1 MQIVRAILLMIL
13 AMALLAL
20 SDMFIKLS
28 SRVLSPGHV
37 MFFLSTGGTLCFIV
51 IAKFQGAELISRDA
65 LHPWVLA
72 RSGLEIFGGIG
83 LVMSIG
89 VIPLS
94 LFAAIM
100 QMAPL
105 VVTLG
110 AAVFLKE
117 PVGLR
122 RWLAIFAGIVGML
135 LVIRPGAD
143 GFEPAALF
151 AVMGVCGLGL
161 RDLITRLAPS
171 HIPSISLATWGFS
184 ATIPIG
190 LVLIFLFDAPA
201 PLTGMTVWHMS
212 AGVVVTALGYYAV
225 TQAMRM
231 APAAIVSP
239 FRYTRLV
246 FTMSL
251 GILIFGERPDTLTL
265 VGAAIIL
272 AAGLYALYRERKLA
286 MEQDRLRQKASR

>member
-1 MQIVRAILLMIL
+1 MQTIRAILLMIL

-28 SRVLSPGHV
+28 SRDLSPGHV
-37 MFFLSTGGTLCFIV
+37 MFFLSAGGTLCFV
-51 IAKFQGAELISRDA
+51 LIAKWQGAKLITRDA

-72 RSGLEIFGGIG
+72 RGGLEIIGGLG
-83 LVMSIG
+83 LVLSIG
-89 VIPLS
+89 KIPLS

-117 PVGLR
+117 TVGTR
-122 RWLAIFAGIVGML
+122 RWIAIFVGIFGML
-135 LVIRPGAD
+135 LVIRPGAED
-143 GFEPAALF
+143 FEPAALF

-161 RDLITRLAPS
+161 RDLITRLAPR

-184 ATIPIG
+184 ATIPTGLI
-190 LVLIFLFDAPA
+190 LVLALDAQA
-201 PLTGMTVWHMS
+201 NINATSSMNMLG
-212 AGVVVTALGYYAV
+212 AIIVTALGYYAV

-231 APAAIVSP
+231 APASIVSP

-251 GILIFGERPDTLTL
+251 GILVFAEQPDGLTL
-265 VGAAIIL
+265 LGAGIIL
-272 AAGLYALYRERKLA
+272 AAGLYALYRERQLA
-286 MEQDRLRQKASR
+286 LAAEKTAEGTPR

>member
-1 MQIVRAILLMIL
+1 MQTMRAILLMIL

-28 SRVLSPGHV
+28 SQVFSPGYV
-37 MFFLSTGGTLCFIV
+37 MLLLSLGGTLCFML
-51 IAKFQGAELISRDA
+51 IAKWQGAHLLSRDA

-72 RSGLEIFGGIG
+72 RGALEIIGGLG

-122 RWLAIFAGIVGML
+122 RWLAILAGIIGML
-135 LVIRPGAD
+135 LVIRPGTD

-161 RDLITRLAPS
+161 RDLITRLSPP
-171 HIPSISLATWGFS
+171 HIPSISLATWGFA

-190 LVLIFLFDAPA
+190 FGLILVSPVPNDITALS
-201 PLTGMTVWHMS
+201 MSHMG
-212 AGVVVTALGYYAV
+212 AAILVTALGYYAV

-239 FRYTRLV
+239 FRYTRLI

-251 GILIFGERPDTLTL
+251 GILIFGERPDGLTL
-265 VGAAIIL
+265 LGAAIIL
-272 AAGLYALYRERKLA
+272 SAGLYALYRERKLA
-286 MEQDRLRQKASR
+286 LEQDRIRKQATR

>member
-1 MQIVRAILLMIL
+1 MQVVRAILLMIL

-20 SDMFIKLS
+20 SDAFIKLS
-28 SRVLSPGHV
+28 SLVLSPGHV
-37 MFFLSTGGTLCFIV
+37 MFYLSLGGTLCFML
-51 IAKFQGAELISRDA
+51 IAKWQRANLLSRDA

-72 RSGLEIFGGIG
+72 RSWLEIIGGLG
-83 LVMSIG
+83 LVLSIG
-89 VIPLS
+89 AIPLS

-105 VVTLG
+105 VVTLS
-110 AAVFLKE
+110 AAIFLKE

-122 RWLAIFAGIVGML
+122 RWLAILAGLIGML
-135 LVIRPGAD
+135 LVIRPGAE
-143 GFEPAALF
+143 GFQPAALF

-161 RDLITRLAPS
+161 RDLITRLSPA
-171 HIPSISLATWGFS
+171 HIPSISLATWGFA

-190 LVLIFLFDAPA
+190 FGLSLVSDAPTSVPA
-201 PLTGMTVWHMS
+201 LTMWHMG
-212 AGVVVTALGYYAV
+212 AGIIVTALGYYAV

-251 GILIFGERPDTLTL
+251 GILVFGERPDALTL
-265 VGAAIIL
+265 LGAAIIL
-272 AAGLYALYRERKLA
+272 TAGLYALYRERKLA
-286 MEQDRLRQKASR
+286 LDQERQRIAAAR

>member
-20 SDMFIKLS
+20 SDVFIKLS
-28 SRVLSPGHV
+28 SRTLSPGHV
-37 MFFLSTGGTLCFIV
+37 MFFLSLGGTLCFIL
-51 IAKFQGAELISRDA
+51 IAKWQAAQLLSRDA

-72 RSGLEIFGGIG
+72 RSGLEIVGGIG

-89 VIPLS
+89 AIPLS

-110 AAVFLKE
+110 AALFLKE
-117 PVGLR
+117 PVGPR

-143 GFEPAALF
+143 GFQPAALF

-161 RDLITRLAPS
+161 RDLITRLAPT

-190 LVLIFLFDAPA
+190 LILMMFFDTP
-201 PLTGMTVWHMS
+201 PPMTLTTTWHIG
-212 AGVVVTALGYYAV
+212 AGIVVTALGYYAV

-251 GILIFGERPDTLTL
+251 GILIFGERPDNLTL
-265 VGAAIIL
+265 LGAAIIL
-272 AAGLYALYRERKLA
+272 SAGLYALYRERKLA
-286 MEQDRLRQKASR
+286 LEQDRQRKQAIR

>member
-1 MQIVRAILLMIL
+1 MRAIFLMIL

-28 SRVLSPGHV
+28 SQVLSPGYV
-37 MFFLSTGGTLCFIV
+37 MFLLSLGGTLCFML
-51 IAKFQGAELISRDA
+51 IAKWQGANLLSRDA

-72 RSGLEIFGGIG
+72 RGALEIIGGLG
-83 LVMSIG
+83 LVLSIG
-89 VIPLS
+89 MIPLS

-117 PVGLR
+117 PVGPR
-122 RWLAIFAGIVGML
+122 RWLAILVGIIGML
-135 LVIRPGAD
+135 LVIKPGTD

-161 RDLITRLAPS
+161 RDLITRLSPS
-171 HIPSISLATWGFS
+171 HIPSISLATWGFA

-190 LVLIFLFDAPA
+190 LGLIFVSETPTNVTAI
-201 PLTGMTVWHMS
+201 TVWHM
-212 AGVVVTALGYYAV
+212 GGGIIVTALGYYAV

-239 FRYTRLV
+239 FRYTRLI

-251 GILIFGERPDTLTL
+251 GVLIFGERPDGLTL
-265 VGAAIIL
+265 LGAAIIL
-272 AAGLYALYRERKLA
+272 SAGLYALYRERKLA
-286 MEQDRLRQKASR
+286 MAQDRIKTQPDR

>member
-20 SDMFIKLS
+20 SDVFIKLS
-28 SRVLSPGHV
+28 SQVLSPGHV
-37 MFFLSTGGTLCFIV
+37 MFFLSAGGTLCFV
-51 IAKFQGAELISRDA
+51 LIARWQGAKLLSRDA

-72 RSGLEIFGGIG
+72 RSGLEIVGGLG
-83 LVMSIG
+83 LVLSIG
-89 VIPLS
+89 QIPLS

-110 AAVFLKE
+110 AALLLKE

-135 LVIRPGAD
+135 LVIRPGAE

-161 RDLITRLAPS
+161 RDLITRLSPS

-184 ATIPIG
+184 ATIPVG
-190 LVLIFLFDAPA
+190 LVLILFFDAP
-201 PLTGMTVWHMS
+201 PPVTGTTIWYLA
-212 AGVVVTALGYYAV
+212 AGTVVTALGYYAV

-251 GILIFGERPDTLTL
+251 GILIFGERPDGLTL
-265 VGAAIIL
+265 LGAAIIL
-272 AAGLYALYRERKLA
+272 TAGLYALYRERKLA
-286 MEQDRLRQKASR
+286 LEQDRFREKPAR

>member
-1 MQIVRAILLMIL
+1 MQTMRAILLMIL

-28 SRVLSPGHV
+28 SQVFSPGYV
-37 MFFLSTGGTLCFIV
+37 MFLLSLGGTLCFML
-51 IAKFQGAELISRDA
+51 IAKWQSANLLSRDA

-72 RSGLEIFGGIG
+72 RSGLEIIGGLG

-122 RWLAIFAGIVGML
+122 RWLAILAGIIGML
-135 LVIRPGAD
+135 LVIKPGTD

-161 RDLITRLAPS
+161 RDLITRLSPP
-171 HIPSISLATWGFS
+171 HIPSISLATWGFA

-190 LVLIFLFDAPA
+190 FGLILVSDAPTEVT
-201 PLTGMTVWHMS
+201 PLSVWHMA
-212 AGVVVTALGYYAV
+212 AGIVVTALGYYAV

-239 FRYTRLV
+239 FRYTRLI

-251 GILIFGERPDTLTL
+251 GILIFGERPDGLTL
-265 VGAAIIL
+265 LGAAIIL
-272 AAGLYALYRERKLA
+272 SAGLYALYRERKLA
-286 MEQDRLRQKASR
+286 LEQDRIRKQAIR

>member
-1 MQIVRAILLMIL
+1 MRAIFLMIL

-28 SRVLSPGHV
+28 SQVLSPGYV
-37 MFFLSTGGTLCFIV
+37 MFLLSLGGTLCFML
-51 IAKFQGAELISRDA
+51 IAKWQGANLLSRDA

-72 RSGLEIFGGIG
+72 RGALEIIGGLG
-83 LVMSIG
+83 LVLSIG
-89 VIPLS
+89 MIPLS

-117 PVGLR
+117 PVGPR
-122 RWLAIFAGIVGML
+122 RWLAILVGIIGML
-135 LVIRPGAD
+135 LVIKPGTD

-161 RDLITRLAPS
+161 RDLITRLSPS
-171 HIPSISLATWGFS
+171 HIPSISLATWGFT

-190 LVLIFLFDAPA
+190 LGLIFVSETPTNVTAI
-201 PLTGMTVWHMS
+201 TVWHM
-212 AGVVVTALGYYAV
+212 GGGIIVTALGYYAV

-239 FRYTRLV
+239 FRYTRLI

-251 GILIFGERPDTLTL
+251 GVLIFGERPDGLTL
-265 VGAAIIL
+265 LGAAIIL
-272 AAGLYALYRERKLA
+272 SAGLYALYRERKLA
-286 MEQDRLRQKASR
+286 MAQDRIKTQPDR

>member
-1 MQIVRAILLMIL
+1 MPMQTMRAILLMIF

-20 SDMFIKLS
+20 SDVFIKLS
-28 SRVLSPGHV
+28 SQVFSPGYV
-37 MFFLSTGGTLCFIV
+37 MFLLSVGGTLCFMV
-51 IAKFQGAELISRDA
+51 IAKWQGANLLSRDA

-72 RSGLEIFGGIG
+72 RSGLEIMGGLG
-83 LVMSIG
+83 LVLSIG

-122 RWLAIFAGIVGML
+122 RWLAILAGIIGML
-135 LVIRPGAD
+135 LVIKPGTD

-161 RDLITRLAPS
+161 RDLITRLSPS
-171 HIPSISLATWGFS
+171 HIPSISLATWGFT

-190 LVLIFLFDAPA
+190 FGLILVSDTPSDVTATTA
-201 PLTGMTVWHMS
+201 WHMC
-212 AGVVVTALGYYAV
+212 AGIIVTALGYYAV

-239 FRYTRLV
+239 FRYTRLI

-251 GILIFGERPDTLTL
+251 GILIFGERPDGLTL
-265 VGAAIIL
+265 LGAAIIL
-272 AAGLYALYRERKLA
+272 SAGLYALYRERKLA
-286 MEQDRLRQKASR
+286 LEQERLKQR

>member
-1 MQIVRAILLMIL
+1 MQTVRAILLMIL

-20 SDMFIKLS
+20 SDAFIKLS
-28 SRVLSPGHV
+28 SQVLSPGYV
-37 MFFLSTGGTLCFIV
+37 MFLLSLGGTLCFML
-51 IAKFQGAELISRDA
+51 IALWQRANLFSRDA

-72 RSGLEIFGGIG
+72 RSGLEIVGGLG

-122 RWLAIFAGIVGML
+122 RWLAILAGIVGML
-135 LVIRPGAD
+135 LVIKPGTD

-161 RDLITRLAPS
+161 RDLITRLSPS
-171 HIPSISLATWGFS
+171 HIPSISLATWGFT

-190 LVLIFLFDAPA
+190 LGLILVSEPPTDV
-201 PLTGMTVWHMS
+201 TVTTVWHMG
-212 AGVVVTALGYYAV
+212 AGIVVTALGYYAV

-239 FRYTRLV
+239 FRYTRLI

-251 GILIFGERPDTLTL
+251 GILIFGERPDGLTL
-265 VGAAIIL
+265 LGAAIIL

-286 MEQDRLRQKASR
+286 LDTDRRRKQAVR

>member
-1 MQIVRAILLMIL
+1 MQTVRAILLMIL

-20 SDMFIKLS
+20 SDVFIKLS
-28 SRVLSPGHV
+28 SQVLSPGHV
-37 MFFLSTGGTLCFIV
+37 MFFLSLGGTLCFIL
-51 IAKFQGAELISRDA
+51 IAKWQGAKLLSRDA

-72 RSGLEIFGGIG
+72 RSGLEIVGGLG
-83 LVMSIG
+83 LVLSIG

-110 AAVFLKE
+110 AAIFLKE

-122 RWLAIFAGIVGML
+122 RWLAIFAGIIGML
-135 LVIRPGAD
+135 LVIRPGAE

-161 RDLITRLAPS
+161 RDLITRLSPS

-190 LVLIFLFDAPA
+190 LGLILISDAPTQMSA
-201 PLTGMTVWHMS
+201 ITAWHMG
-212 AGVVVTALGYYAV
+212 AGIVVTALGYYAV
-225 TQAMRM
+225 TQVMRM

-239 FRYTRLV
+239 FRYTRLI

-251 GILIFGERPDTLTL
+251 GILIFGERPDTMTL
-265 VGAAIIL
+265 IGAAIIL

-286 MEQDRLRQKASR
+286 LEQDRLKQQATR

>member
-13 AMALLAL
+13 AMALLAF
-20 SDMFIKLS
+20 SDVFIKLS
-28 SRVLSPGHV
+28 SRALSPGHV
-37 MFFLSTGGTLCFIV
+37 MFFLSAGGTLCFML
-51 IAKFQGAELISRDA
+51 IARWQGAKLLCRDA

-72 RSGLEIFGGIG
+72 RTGLEVIGGIG

-110 AAVFLKE
+110 AAVLLKE

-122 RWLAIFAGIVGML
+122 RWLAILAGIIGMM
-135 LVIRPGAD
+135 LVIRPGAE
-143 GFEPAALF
+143 GFQPAALF

-161 RDLITRLAPS
+161 RDLITRLAPA
-171 HIPSISLATWGFS
+171 HIPSISLAAWGFS
-184 ATIPIG
+184 ATIPVGLG
-190 LVLIFLFDAPA
+190 LVLLFDSP
-201 PLTGMTVWHMS
+201 PPMTMTTAWHMG

-246 FTMSL
+246 FSMSL
-251 GILIFGERPDTLTL
+251 GVLIFGERPDAMTLL
-265 VGAAIIL
+265 GAAIIL
-272 AAGLYALYRERKLA
+272 CAGLYALYRERKLA
-286 MEQDRLRQKASR
+286 MAQDRLRVETAR

>member
-20 SDMFIKLS
+20 SDVFIKLS
-28 SRVLSPGHV
+28 SQVLSPGHV
-37 MFFLSTGGTLCFIV
+37 MFFLSTGGTLCFV
-51 IAKFQGAELISRDA
+51 LIARWQGAKLLSRDA

-72 RSGLEIFGGIG
+72 RSGLEIVGGLG
-83 LVMSIG
+83 LVLSIG
-89 VIPLS
+89 QIPLS

-110 AAVFLKE
+110 AALLLKE

-135 LVIRPGAD
+135 LVIRPGAE

-161 RDLITRLAPS
+161 RDLITRLSPA

-190 LVLIFLFDAPA
+190 LVLTLFFDAPPPVTA
-201 PLTGMTVWHMS
+201 TTVWHLA
-212 AGVVVTALGYYAV
+212 AGTLVTALGYYAV

-251 GILIFGERPDTLTL
+251 GILIFGERPDGPTLL
-265 VGAAIIL
+265 GAAIIL

-286 MEQDRLRQKASR
+286 LEQDRFREKPAR

>member
-20 SDMFIKLS
+20 SDVFIKLS
-28 SRVLSPGHV
+28 SQVLSPGYV
-37 MFFLSTGGTLCFIV
+37 MFLLSVGGTLCFML
-51 IAKFQGAELISRDA
+51 IAKWQGANLLSRDA

-72 RSGLEIFGGIG
+72 RSALEIIGGFG

-117 PVGLR
+117 SVGPR

-135 LVIRPGAD
+135 LVIKPGTD

-161 RDLITRLAPS
+161 RDLITRLSPS
-171 HIPSISLATWGFS
+171 HIPSISLATWGFT

-190 LVLIFLFDAPA
+190 FGLILVSEVPTGVTA
-201 PLTGMTVWHMS
+201 LTAWHMG
-212 AGVVVTALGYYAV
+212 AGIIVTALGYYAV

-251 GILIFGERPDTLTL
+251 GILVFGERPDGLTL
-265 VGAAIIL
+265 LGAAIIL
-272 AAGLYALYRERKLA
+272 SAGLYALYRERKLA
-286 MEQDRLRQKASR
+286 LKQERLREKENR

>member
-1 MQIVRAILLMIL
+1 MRAILLMIL

-20 SDMFIKLS
+20 SDVFIKLS
-28 SRVLSPGHV
+28 SQVLSPGYV
-37 MFFLSTGGTLCFIV
+37 MFGLSVGGTLCFML
-51 IAKFQGAELISRDA
+51 IAKWQGANLLSQDA

-72 RSGLEIFGGIG
+72 RSALEIMGGLGLVLSIG
-83 LVMSIG
+83 L
-89 VIPLS
+89 IPLS

-135 LVIRPGAD
+135 LVIKPGTE

-161 RDLITRLAPS
+161 RDLITRLSPA
-171 HIPSISLATWGFS
+171 HIPSISLATWGFA

-190 LVLIFLFDAPA
+190 VGLILLAEAP
-201 PLTGMTVWHMS
+201 TGVTPITLWHMG
-212 AGVVVTALGYYAV
+212 AGIVVTALGYYAV

-239 FRYTRLV
+239 FRYTRLI

-251 GILIFGERPDTLTL
+251 GILIFGERPDSLTL
-265 VGAAIIL
+265 LGAAIIL
-272 AAGLYALYRERKLA
+272 SAGLYALYRERKLA
-286 MEQDRLRQKASR
+286 LEQNRARVRSGR

>member
-1 MQIVRAILLMIL
+1 MQTVRAILLMIL

-28 SRVLSPGHV
+28 SQVFSPGYV
-37 MFFLSTGGTLCFIV
+37 MFLLSLGGTLCFML
-51 IAKFQGAELISRDA
+51 IAKWQGANLLSRDA

-72 RSGLEIFGGIG
+72 RSALEIVGGVG

-122 RWLAIFAGIVGML
+122 RWLAIFAGIIGML
-135 LVIRPGAD
+135 LVIQPGTE

-161 RDLITRLAPS
+161 RDLITRLSPPE
-171 HIPSISLATWGFS
+171 IPSISLATWGFA
-184 ATIPIG
+184 ATIPVGFG
-190 LVLIFLFDAPA
+190 LILLSDVPTDV
-201 PLTGMTVWHMS
+201 TGTTVWHMG
-212 AGVVVTALGYYAV
+212 AGIIVTALGYYAV

-251 GILIFGERPDTLTL
+251 GILIFGERPDGLTL
-265 VGAAIIL
+265 LGAAIIL
-272 AAGLYALYRERKLA
+272 SAGLYALYRERKLA
-286 MEQDRLRQKASR
+286 LQQDRIVVQEDC

>member
-1 MQIVRAILLMIL
+1 MQTVRAILLMIL

-28 SRVLSPGHV
+28 SQVFSPGYV
-37 MFFLSTGGTLCFIV
+37 MFLLSLGGTLCFML
-51 IAKFQGAELISRDA
+51 IAKWQGANLLSRDA

-72 RSGLEIFGGIG
+72 RSALEIVGGVG

-122 RWLAIFAGIVGML
+122 RWLAIFAGIIGML
-135 LVIRPGAD
+135 LVIQPGTE

-161 RDLITRLAPS
+161 RDLITRLSPPE
-171 HIPSISLATWGFS
+171 IPSISLATWGFA
-184 ATIPIG
+184 ATIPVGFG
-190 LVLIFLFDAPA
+190 LILLSDVPTDV
-201 PLTGMTVWHMS
+201 TGTTVWHMG
-212 AGVVVTALGYYAV
+212 AGIIVTALGYYAV

-251 GILIFGERPDTLTL
+251 GILIFGERPDGLTL
-265 VGAAIIL
+265 LGAAIIL
-272 AAGLYALYRERKLA
+272 SAGLYALYRERKLA
-286 MEQDRLRQKASR
+286 LQQDRIGAQEDR

>member
-1 MQIVRAILLMIL
+1 MLVVRAILLMIL

-28 SRVLSPGHV
+28 SRSLSPGHV
-37 MFFLSTGGTLCFIV
+37 MFYLSAGGTLCFV
-51 IAKFQGAELISRDA
+51 LIAKWQRAKLISRDV

-72 RSGLEIFGGIG
+72 RSGLEIIGGLG
-83 LVMSIG
+83 LVLSIAL
-89 VIPLS
+89 IPLS

-110 AAVFLKE
+110 AALFLKE
-117 PVGLR
+117 PVGPR
-122 RWLAIFAGIVGML
+122 RWIAIFAGMVGML
-135 LVIRPGAD
+135 LVIRPGAE
-143 GFEPAALF
+143 GFEPGALF

-190 LVLIFLFDAPA
+190 LALML
-201 PLTGMTVWHMS
+201 LTDGSADLTLTSAWHM
-212 AGVVVTALGYYAV
+212 AAAILVTALGYYAV

-239 FRYTRLV
+239 FRYTRLI
-246 FTMSL
+246 FTMGL
-251 GILIFGERPDTLTL
+251 GILVFGERPDSLTL
-265 VGAAIIL
+265 LGAGIIL
-272 AAGLYALYRERKLA
+272 SAGLYALYRERKLA
-286 MEQDRLRQKASR
+286 LEQDKLRIQAAR

>member
-1 MQIVRAILLMIL
+1 
-13 AMALLAL
+13 
-20 SDMFIKLS
+20 MFIKLS
-28 SRVLSPGHV
+28 SQVLSPGYV
-37 MFFLSTGGTLCFIV
+37 MFLLSLGGTLCFML
-51 IAKFQGAELISRDA
+51 IAKWQGANLLSRDA

-72 RSGLEIFGGIG
+72 RGALEIIGGLG
-83 LVMSIG
+83 LVLSIG
-89 VIPLS
+89 MIPLS

-117 PVGLR
+117 PVGPR
-122 RWLAIFAGIVGML
+122 RWLAILVGIIGML
-135 LVIRPGAD
+135 LVIKPGTD

-161 RDLITRLAPS
+161 RDLITRLSPS
-171 HIPSISLATWGFS
+171 HIPSISLATWGFA

-190 LVLIFLFDAPA
+190 LGLIFVSETPTNVTAI
-201 PLTGMTVWHMS
+201 TVWHM
-212 AGVVVTALGYYAV
+212 GGGIIVTALGYYAV

-239 FRYTRLV
+239 FRYTRLI

-251 GILIFGERPDTLTL
+251 GVLIFGERPDGLTL
-265 VGAAIIL
+265 LGAAIIL
-272 AAGLYALYRERKLA
+272 SAGLYALYRERKLA
-286 MEQDRLRQKASR
+286 MAQDRIKTQPDR

>member
-1 MQIVRAILLMIL
+1 MQTVRAILLMIL

-20 SDMFIKLS
+20 SDVFIKLS
-28 SRVLSPGHV
+28 SLVLSPGYV
-37 MFFLSTGGTLCFIV
+37 MFFLSLGGTLCFIL
-51 IAKFQGAELISRDA
+51 IAKWQGAKLLSRDA

-72 RSGLEIFGGIG
+72 RSGLEIVGGLG
-83 LVMSIG
+83 LVLSIG
-89 VIPLS
+89 QIPLS

-110 AAVFLKE
+110 AAIFLKE

-122 RWLAIFAGIVGML
+122 RWLAIFAGIIGML
-135 LVIRPGAD
+135 LVIRPGAE

-161 RDLITRLAPS
+161 RDLITRLSPS

-190 LVLIFLFDAPA
+190 LGLIAVSDAPTQMSVITA
-201 PLTGMTVWHMS
+201 WHMG
-212 AGVVVTALGYYAV
+212 AGIVVTALGYYAV

-239 FRYTRLV
+239 FRYTRLI

-251 GILIFGERPDTLTL
+251 GILIFGERPDAMTLI
-265 VGAAIIL
+265 GAAIIL
-272 AAGLYALYRERKLA
+272 TAGLYALYRERKLA
-286 MEQDRLRQKASR
+286 LEQDRLKQKVVR

>member
-1 MQIVRAILLMIL
+1 MQTVRAILLMIL

-28 SRVLSPGHV
+28 SRALSPGHV
-37 MFFLSTGGTLCFIV
+37 MFFLSLGGSLCFV
-51 IAKFQGAELISRDA
+51 LIALWQRANLFSRDFF
-65 LHPWVLA
+65 HPWVMA
-72 RSGLEIFGGIG
+72 RNGLEIIGGLG

-89 VIPLS
+89 MIPLS

-122 RWLAIFAGIVGML
+122 RWLAILAGIVGML
-135 LVIRPGAD
+135 LVIRPGAE

-161 RDLITRLAPS
+161 RDLITRRAPD
-171 HIPSISLATWGFS
+171 HVPSISLATWGFA
-184 ATIPIG
+184 ATIPTG
-190 LVLIFLFDAPA
+190 FLLMLAMDPPGEVTRVTTA
-201 PLTGMTVWHMS
+201 HM
-212 AGVVVTALGYYAV
+212 AGAVVVTALGYYAV

-231 APAAIVSP
+231 APAAVVSP
-239 FRYTRLV
+239 FRYTRLI

-251 GILIFGERPDTLTL
+251 GILVFGERPDGMTLL
-265 VGAAIIL
+265 GAAIIL
-272 AAGLYALYRERKLA
+272 TAGLYALYRERKLA
-286 MEQDRLRQKASR
+286 LEQERQSRHATR

>member
-1 MQIVRAILLMIL
+1 MQVVRAILLMIL

-20 SDMFIKLS
+20 SDVFIKLS
-28 SRVLSPGHV
+28 SLVLSPGHV
-37 MFFLSTGGTLCFIV
+37 MFYLSLGGTLCFML
-51 IAKFQGAELISRDA
+51 IAKWQRANLLSRDA

-72 RSGLEIFGGIG
+72 RSGLEIIGGLG
-83 LVMSIG
+83 LVLSIG
-89 VIPLS
+89 AIPLS

-110 AAVFLKE
+110 AAIFLKE

-122 RWLAIFAGIVGML
+122 RWLAILAGLIGML
-135 LVIRPGAD
+135 LVIRPGAE
-143 GFEPAALF
+143 GFQPAALF

-161 RDLITRLAPS
+161 RDLITRLSPA
-171 HIPSISLATWGFS
+171 HIPSISLATWGFA

-190 LVLIFLFDAPA
+190 FGLSLVSDAPTA
-201 PLTGMTVWHMS
+201 VPALTMWHMG
-212 AGVVVTALGYYAV
+212 AGIIVTALGYYAV

-251 GILIFGERPDTLTL
+251 GILVFGERPDALTL
-265 VGAAIIL
+265 LGAAIIL
-272 AAGLYALYRERKLA
+272 TAGLYALYRERKLA
-286 MEQDRLRQKASR
+286 LDQERQRIAAAR

>member
-1 MQIVRAILLMIL
+1 MQTIRAILLMIL

-28 SRVLSPGHV
+28 SLVLPPGYV
-37 MFFLSTGGTLCFIV
+37 MFTLSLGGTLCFML
-51 IAKFQGAELISRDA
+51 IAWWQGANLLSRDA

-72 RSGLEIFGGIG
+72 RSGLEIMGGLG
-83 LVMSIG
+83 LVLSIG
-89 VIPLS
+89 AIPLS

-110 AAVFLKE
+110 AALFLKE
-117 PVGLR
+117 TVGLR
-122 RWLAIFAGIVGML
+122 RWLAIVVGLFGML
-135 LVIRPGAD
+135 LVIKPGTD

-161 RDLITRLAPS
+161 RDLITRLSPP
-171 HIPSISLATWGFS
+171 HIPSISLATWGF
-184 ATIPIG
+184 ATTIPIG
-190 LVLIFLFDAPA
+190 FALALSTDMPA
-201 PLTGMTVWHMS
+201 GVTALTVWHMG
-212 AGVVVTALGYYAV
+212 AGIIVTALGYYAV

-239 FRYTRLV
+239 FRYARLV
-246 FTMSL
+246 FTMGL
-251 GILIFGERPDTLTL
+251 GVLILGERPDNLTL
-265 VGAAIIL
+265 LGAAIIL
-272 AAGLYALYRERKLA
+272 SAGLYALYRERKLA
-286 MEQDRLRQKASR
+286 LAQAGGSGAGAC

>member
-37 MFFLSTGGTLCFIV
+37 MFFLSAGGTLCFV
-51 IAKFQGAELISRDA
+51 LIARWQGAKLLTRDA

-72 RSGLEIFGGIG
+72 RSGLEVVGGIG

-89 VIPLS
+89 AIPLS

-110 AAVFLKE
+110 AAVFLNE

-122 RWLAIFAGIVGML
+122 RWLAIFVGIVGML
-135 LVIRPGAD
+135 LVIRPGAE
-143 GFEPAALF
+143 GFQPAALF
-151 AVMGVCGLGL
+151 AVMGVVGLGL
-161 RDLITRLAPS
+161 RDLITRLSPA
-171 HIPSISLATWGFS
+171 HIPSISLAAWGFS
-184 ATIPIG
+184 ATIPMS
-190 LVLIFLFDAPA
+190 LVLILLFDSPPPMTAT
-201 PLTGMTVWHMS
+201 TGLYMA
-212 AGVVVTALGYYAV
+212 AGIVVTALGYYAV

-246 FTMSL
+246 FSMSI
-251 GILIFGERPDTLTL
+251 GILVFGERPDGLTFL
-265 VGAAIIL
+265 GAAIIL
-272 AAGLYALYRERKLA
+272 AAGLYALYRERQLA
-286 MEQDRLRQKASR
+286 MAQDAGRVQTAR

>member
-1 MQIVRAILLMIL
+1 MLVVRAILLMIL

-28 SRVLSPGHV
+28 SRSLSPGHV
-37 MFFLSTGGTLCFIV
+37 MFYLSVGGTLCFV
-51 IAKFQGAELISRDA
+51 LIAKWQRAKLISRDA

-72 RSGLEIFGGIG
+72 RSGLEIIGGLG
-83 LVMSIG
+83 LVLSIG

-110 AAVFLKE
+110 AALFLKE
-117 PVGLR
+117 PVGPR
-122 RWLAIFAGIVGML
+122 RWIAIFVGIVGML
-135 LVIRPGAD
+135 LVIRPGAE

-190 LVLIFLFDAPA
+190 LALMLLTDAPA
-201 PLTGMTVWHMS
+201 DLTPTSAWHMA
-212 AGVVVTALGYYAV
+212 AGIIVTALGYYAV

-239 FRYTRLV
+239 FRYTRLI

-251 GILIFGERPDTLTL
+251 GILVFGERPDGLTL
-265 VGAAIIL
+265 LGAGIIL

-286 MEQDRLRQKASR
+286 LEHDKLRSQAAH

>member
-1 MQIVRAILLMIL
+1 MQTMRAILLMIL

-20 SDMFIKLS
+20 SDMYIKLS
-28 SRVLSPGHV
+28 SQVFSPGYV
-37 MFFLSTGGTLCFIV
+37 MFLLSLGGTFCFML
-51 IAKFQGAELISRDA
+51 IAKWQRANLLSRDA

-72 RSGLEIFGGIG
+72 RSGLEIIGGLG

-122 RWLAIFAGIVGML
+122 RWLAIFAGIIGML
-135 LVIRPGAD
+135 LVIRPGTD

-151 AVMGVCGLGL
+151 AVMGVCGLGM
-161 RDLITRLAPS
+161 RDLITRLSPP
-171 HIPSISLATWGFS
+171 HIPSISLATWGFT
-184 ATIPIG
+184 ATIPVGFG
-190 LVLIFLFDAPA
+190 LILVSPVPNDITVLS
-201 PLTGMTVWHMS
+201 MSHMA
-212 AGVVVTALGYYAV
+212 AGILVTALGYYAV

-239 FRYTRLV
+239 FRYTRLI

-251 GILIFGERPDTLTL
+251 GILVFGERPDGLTL
-265 VGAAIIL
+265 LGAAIIL
-272 AAGLYALYRERKLA
+272 SAGLYALFRERKLA
-286 MEQDRLRQKASR
+286 LEQDRIGTQAGR

>member
-1 MQIVRAILLMIL
+1 MLVVRAILLMIL

-28 SRVLSPGHV
+28 SRSLSPGHV
-37 MFFLSTGGTLCFIV
+37 MFYLSAGGTLCFV
-51 IAKFQGAELISRDA
+51 LIAKWQRAKLISRDA

-72 RSGLEIFGGIG
+72 RSGLEIIGGLG
-83 LVMSIG
+83 LVLSIG

-110 AAVFLKE
+110 AALFLKE
-117 PVGLR
+117 PVGPR
-122 RWLAIFAGIVGML
+122 RWIAIFVGIVGML
-135 LVIRPGAD
+135 LVIRPGAEE
-143 GFEPAALF
+143 FEPAALF

-190 LVLIFLFDAPA
+190 LALMLLTDTPA
-201 PLTGMTVWHMS
+201 DLTPTSVWHMA
-212 AGVVVTALGYYAV
+212 AGIIVTALGYYAV

-239 FRYTRLV
+239 FRYTRLI

-251 GILIFGERPDTLTL
+251 GILVFGERPDGLTL
-265 VGAAIIL
+265 LGAGIIL

-286 MEQDRLRQKASR
+286 LEHDKLRSQAVR

>member
-1 MQIVRAILLMIL
+1 MQTMRAIFLMIL

-28 SRVLSPGHV
+28 SQVLSPGYV
-37 MFFLSTGGTLCFIV
+37 MFLLSLGGTLCFML
-51 IAKFQGAELISRDA
+51 IAKWQGANLLSRDA

-72 RSGLEIFGGIG
+72 RGALEIIGGLG
-83 LVMSIG
+83 LVLSIG
-89 VIPLS
+89 MIPLS

-117 PVGLR
+117 PVGPR
-122 RWLAIFAGIVGML
+122 RWLAILVGIIGML
-135 LVIRPGAD
+135 LVIKPGTD

-161 RDLITRLAPS
+161 RDLITRLSPS
-171 HIPSISLATWGFS
+171 HIPSISLATWGFA

-190 LVLIFLFDAPA
+190 LGLIFVSETPTNVTAI
-201 PLTGMTVWHMS
+201 TVWHM
-212 AGVVVTALGYYAV
+212 GGGIIVTALGYYAV

-239 FRYTRLV
+239 FRYTRLI

-251 GILIFGERPDTLTL
+251 GVLIFGERPDGLTL
-265 VGAAIIL
+265 LGAAIIL
-272 AAGLYALYRERKLA
+272 SAGLYALYRERKLA
-286 MEQDRLRQKASR
+286 MAQDRIKTQPDR

>member
-1 MQIVRAILLMIL
+1 MQTVRAILLMIL

-20 SDMFIKLS
+20 SDLFIKLS
-28 SRVLSPGHV
+28 SQVLTPGHV
-37 MFFLSTGGTLCFIV
+37 MFFLSLGGTLVFIL
-51 IAKFQGAELISRDA
+51 IARMQGATLLSRDA

-72 RSGLEIFGGIG
+72 RSGLEIIGGIG

-89 VIPLS
+89 RIPLS

-117 PVGLR
+117 PVGPR
-122 RWLAIFAGIVGML
+122 RWIAILAGIVGML
-135 LVIRPGAD
+135 LVIRPGAA

-161 RDLITRLAPS
+161 RDLITRLSPP

-184 ATIPIG
+184 ATIPMG
-190 LVLIFLFDAPA
+190 LILMLVMQQPV
-201 PLTGMTVWHMS
+201 TVTTTTIWHM
-212 AGVVVTALGYYAV
+212 GVGIVVTAAGYYAV

-239 FRYTRLV
+239 FRYTRLI
-246 FTMSL
+246 FSMSV
-251 GILIFGERPDTLTL
+251 GILIFGERPDGLTL
-265 VGAAIIL
+265 LGAGIIL
-272 AAGLYALYRERKLA
+272 SAGLYALYRERKLA
-286 MEQDRLRQKASR
+286 LARDPVVAQTVR

>member
-1 MQIVRAILLMIL
+1 MQTMRAILLMIL

-20 SDMFIKLS
+20 SDVFIKLS
-28 SRVLSPGHV
+28 SQVFSPGYV
-37 MFFLSTGGTLCFIV
+37 MFLLSLGGTLCFML
-51 IAKFQGAELISRDA
+51 IAKWQGANLLSRDA
-65 LHPWVLA
+65 FHPWVLA
-72 RSGLEIFGGIG
+72 RSGLEIMGGLG
-83 LVMSIG
+83 LVLSIG

-122 RWLAIFAGIVGML
+122 RWLAILVGIIGML
-135 LVIRPGAD
+135 LVIKPGTD

-161 RDLITRLAPS
+161 RDLITRLSPS
-171 HIPSISLATWGFS
+171 HIPSISLATWGFT

-190 LVLIFLFDAPA
+190 FGLILVSEAPTNVTA
-201 PLTGMTVWHMS
+201 ITVWHMG
-212 AGVVVTALGYYAV
+212 AGIIVTALGYYAV

-239 FRYTRLV
+239 FRYTRLI

-251 GILIFGERPDTLTL
+251 GILIFGERPDGLTL
-265 VGAAIIL
+265 LGAAIIL
-272 AAGLYALYRERKLA
+272 SAGLYALYRERKLA
-286 MEQDRLRQKASR
+286 MEQERLKAAPSR